1 MSPGTD
7 AIDDLRQPVECTMPC
22 VLIDDFDT
30 EVNNIAS
37 IKEQCER
44 EAAFHGV
51 GPSEWYEISSKPL
64 PDILAYIQ
72 ALSQPDTGGA
82 ASSS

>member
-30 EVNNIAS
+30 EVDDIAS

-44 EAAFHGV
+44 EAAYHGV

-64 PDILAYIQ
+64 PEILAYIE
-72 ALSQPDTGGA
+72 A
-82 ASSS
+82 